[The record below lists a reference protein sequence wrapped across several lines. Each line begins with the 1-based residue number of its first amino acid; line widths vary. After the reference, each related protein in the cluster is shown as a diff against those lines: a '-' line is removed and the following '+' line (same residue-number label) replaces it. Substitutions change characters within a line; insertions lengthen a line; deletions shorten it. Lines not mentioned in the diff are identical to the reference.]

1 MSLLTIDSVVVVVI
15 VFVVFLTTI
24 SLVRQAGACW
34 LWAVPR
40 LPIAGHIINHVAVPI
55 GTPNAYAP
63 YIHTDCDSLHQ

>member
-1 MSLLTIDSVVVVVI
+1 MSLLTIDSVVDVAVV
-15 VFVVFLTTI
+15 VVFLTTI

-40 LPIAGHIINHVAVPI
+40 LPIAGRIINHVAVPI

-63 YIHTDCDSLHQ
+63 KHIHI

>member
-1 MSLLTIDSVVVVVI
+1 MSLLTIDSVVV
-15 VFVVFLTTI
+15 VVFLTTI

-40 LPIAGHIINHVAVPI
+40 LPIAGRIINHVAVPI

-63 YIHTDCDSLHQ
+63 THTHTHTL